1 MQALA
6 ASLAVEVRLWQVV
19 GWLVV
24 CEGLTKRSDYGTPWC
39 VLCEACW
46 SACCSEWEEEWET
59 GFLPEVR
66 FQGGALVRAA
76 DKGDIDDPPVED
88 G

>member
-24 CEGLTKRSDYGTPWC
+24 SEGLTKRSDYGTPWC

-46 SACCSEWEEEWET
+46 SACCSEWEGESET
-59 GFLPEVR
+59 GNRGVFGQRSVSKA
-66 FQGGALVRAA
+66 GHS
-76 DKGDIDDPPVED
+76 
-88 G
+88 